1 MTTEL
6 FLGGLIVLTMAA
18 IVIVAL
24 TTDRRVFSSDRIQKN
39 KHTDNEARASRSDR

>member
-24 TTDRRVFSSDRIQKN
+24 TTDRRAVRSDKN
-39 KHTDNEARASRSDR
+39 DRFRPMDSNGKMSRSDR